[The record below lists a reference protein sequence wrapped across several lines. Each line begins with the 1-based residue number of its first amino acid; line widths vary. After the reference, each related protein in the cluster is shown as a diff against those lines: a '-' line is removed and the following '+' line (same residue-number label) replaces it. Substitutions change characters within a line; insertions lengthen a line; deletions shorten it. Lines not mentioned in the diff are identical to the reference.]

1 MEATLLVLVL
11 HKTAALLSHITKDFT
26 KHPLER
32 IVTHR
37 TCDGCV
43 MVVGYVKSGAI
54 EVATILCRI
63 VIVAAERYD
72 ILLGTKET

>member
-37 TCDGCV
+37 TCDGYV
-43 MVVGYVKSGAI
+43 MVVGYVESGAI
-54 EVATILCRI
+54 EVATIHPRSGG
-63 VIVAAERYD
+63 EPYP
-72 ILLGTKET
+72 

>member
-43 MVVGYVKSGAI
+43 MVVGYAKV
-54 EVATILCRI
+54 VP
-63 VIVAAERYD
+63 
-72 ILLGTKET
+72 